1 MPLVSYT
8 FQSDVGANKAGDVVQ
23 LEQDQAEPLVAAGLL
38 AESTVDDINN
48 GGADKEPDGDEVA
61 PEQLAIQRSISEGFK
76 KLSKTFVDNLK
87 QTQPNH
93 VPASVAVGNYA
104 QVKEQ
109 AIKSIGDLCKHQYRA
124 KVLGNTESMN
134 RLRRYEQ
141 EVRQK
146 SPAGQAE
153 GTNSLGGYAVIPEW
167 ADEIFKKVKNLPKL
181 LDMCKRVPISGSTYN
196 IPAIDE
202 TSLVDSYRG
211 GGIRSYWV
219 GEGSTATESHTTLTQ
234 VQAVVK
240 TNVVMVPFTNQ
251 FLEDN
256 SYNFDSYVNE
266 IVGEELVWE
275 EDRMVISGAGT
286 TQPTGIMNQAS
297 LVTISKE
304 SGQSAATIVFP
315 NLTKMFA
322 RLYPASR
329 VNAVWLANPQV
340 YSQLVAMTFPNA
352 SGTYSAFGHLAYNS
366 HDEFPM
372 RIFGKP
378 VIECLMC
385 PDLGNAGDLILCDLK
400 QLVCAEKP
408 GIDVAIS
415 TDVYFSSLQTVY
427 RFCRRY
433 DIISPWTGALTDY
446 NNHYTYSGFVTLQT
460 RGT

>member
-1 MPLVSYT
+1 
-8 FQSDVGANKAGDVVQ
+8 
-23 LEQDQAEPLVAAGLL
+23 
-38 AESTVDDINN
+38 
-48 GGADKEPDGDEVA
+48 
-61 PEQLAIQRSISEGFK
+61 
-76 KLSKTFVDNLK
+76 
-87 QTQPNH
+87 
-93 VPASVAVGNYA
+93 
-104 QVKEQ
+104 
-109 AIKSIGDLCKHQYRA
+109 
-124 KVLGNTESMN
+124 
-134 RLRRYEQ
+134 
-141 EVRQK
+141 
-146 SPAGQAE
+146 
-153 GTNSLGGYAVIPEW
+153 
-167 ADEIFKKVKNLPKL
+167 
-181 LDMCKRVPISGSTYN
+181 
-196 IPAIDE
+196 
-202 TSLVDSYRG
+202 
-211 GGIRSYWV
+211 
-219 GEGSTATESHTTLTQ
+219 
-234 VQAVVK
+234 
-240 TNVVMVPFTNQ
+240 
-251 FLEDN
+251 
-256 SYNFDSYVNE
+256 
-266 IVGEELVWE
+266 
-275 EDRMVISGAGT
+275 
-286 TQPTGIMNQAS
+286 
-297 LVTISKE
+297 
-304 SGQSAATIVFP
+304 
-315 NLTKMFA
+315 MFA